1 MRVFI
6 THGHNE
12 IAKLKIKDFINTRLG
27 HESVILGEQP
37 GRQGLTIIEA
47 LEKFSEGCEFAVIL
61 LTGDDTTRNGG
72 IRARQN
78 VIHEIGFFQG
88 RLGRSKVVLIVEKGV
103 EIPSNLSG
111 LFYLEFE
118 NDVKEIFDDIRIILK
133 AGDASASAKKLDV
146 DSLKNFVEDMG
157 SMDQKWIESIAEEIS
172 PYVEL
177 APSNFFA
184 VVRPILQKHGDG
196 YARQAEQFKS
206 DAAEKSEK
214 AKSGDE
220 PDGDTAAIGAMI
232 RFAGAM
238 LIGPSERLADLCH
251 NAVTIIEASG
261 TKPEE
266 QFQAKRV
273 VLGMFGLSSE

>member
-12 IAKLKIKDFINTRLG
+12 IAKLKIKDFLSTRLG
-27 HESVILGEQP
+27 HEPVILGEQP

-47 LEKFSEGCEFAVIL
+47 LEKFSEGCEFAAIL
-61 LTGDDTTRNGG
+61 LTGDDTTRDGG

-78 VIHEIGFFQG
+78 VVHEIGFFQG

-111 LFYLEFE
+111 LFYLEYE
-118 NDVKEIFDDIRIILK
+118 KDVKEIFDDIRVILE
-133 AGDASASAKKLDV
+133 AGDASASAKRLDV
-146 DSLKNFVEDMG
+146 DSLKSFVEDMG
-157 SMDQKWIESIAEEIS
+157 SMDQNWIQSIAKEIL

-177 APSNFFA
+177 PPSSFFA

-196 YARQAEQFKS
+196 YARQAQQFKD
-206 DAAEKSEK
+206 DAAKK
-214 AKSGDE
+214 GKKLKSGDS
-220 PDGDTAAIGAMI
+220 PDALEAMI
-232 RFAGAM
+232 GFAGAM

-251 NAVTIIEASG
+251 NAVTIIETSG
-261 TKPEE
+261 TGPEE
-266 QFQAKRV
+266 QFQAKKV
-273 VLGMFGLSSE
+273 VLGMFDLSG